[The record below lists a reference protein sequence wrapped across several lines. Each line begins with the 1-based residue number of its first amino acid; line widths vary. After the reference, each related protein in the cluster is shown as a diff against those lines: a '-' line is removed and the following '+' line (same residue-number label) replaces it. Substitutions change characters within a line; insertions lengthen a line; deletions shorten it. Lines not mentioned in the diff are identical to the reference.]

1 MNNQHGNKVPF
12 SNMTTTKSKIV
23 QPDLPPL
30 PNDGIAACV
39 VLLHRMLEAPTS
51 QISVGWKNAIG
62 PALLALR
69 RDTPLQPFVDYDSD
83 QMRAYGD
90 ARAATAVLAERV
102 AEARERVVKGVSD
115 HIEQRLHAWRHS
127 TMNESGDRLALDDFM
142 GEDSIDD
149 LVDFVCDQWALD
161 AAINAEPTP

>member
-1 MNNQHGNKVPF
+1 
-12 SNMTTTKSKIV
+12 MTT
-23 QPDLPPL
+23 PDLPPL

-69 RDTPLQPFVDYDSD
+69 PDTPLQPFVDYDAD

-90 ARAATAVLAERV
+90 ARAAAAVLAER
-102 AEARERVVKGVSD
+102 ADTEYLRWRINELIPLFDEARDALTAISVAAAKLHRVDLS
-115 HIEQRLHAWRHS
+115 L
-127 TMNESGDRLALDDFM
+127 GDRMDRAGTRTRAEF
-142 GEDSIDD
+142 
-149 LVDFVCDQWALD
+149 D
-161 AAINAEPTP
+161 AIRAEPKEQQNG